1 VETDRDAMSQSSTS
15 GTVDCRNTVA
25 SVLWSVQNIIG
36 AEGLPVEDWAVAAST
51 LLQAQSAVR
60 SAKIVGTREQ
70 HEIALDGIRI
80 AGLSVDVLVAAGDA
94 DTAAVLVEQSLVT
107 ALFDV
112 VGDREVGWTAYDWEA
127 MPVRDA

>member
-1 VETDRDAMSQSSTS
+1 
-15 GTVDCRNTVA
+15 
-25 SVLWSVQNIIG
+25 VLWSVQNSIG
-36 AEGLPVEDWAVAAST
+36 AEGLPAEDWAIAAST

-60 SAKIVGTREQ
+60 SAKIVATCEED
-70 HEIALDGIRI
+70 EIALDGSRI
-80 AGLSVDVLVAAGDA
+80 AGVSVDVLVDAGDA
-94 DTAAVLVEQSLVT
+94 DSAAALVEQSLVA